1 MSAMKLN
8 QFSKSSSKPLMTSLY
23 DESGRRKSIYKPREG
38 NLKLDLLNEHSTK
51 NNANFFHLLDEAQEA
66 WKDKLTH
73 LEFKGTNQKKNLKDQ
88 MKREIDV
95 LSTQVEKETK
105 DRDTIEKQLSN
116 EDKLIQDLN
125 IKLKYATTYF
135 QSIQDNINIE
145 NRAFT

>member
-1 MSAMKLN
+1 
-8 QFSKSSSKPLMTSLY
+8 
-23 DESGRRKSIYKPREG
+23 
-38 NLKLDLLNEHSTK
+38 
-51 NNANFFHLLDEAQEA
+51 
-66 WKDKLTH
+66 LTH

-95 LSTQVEKETK
+95 LTTQVEKETK

-145 NRAFT
+145 NRAFTEALDKYKKEKEESAHKQVHI

>member
-1 MSAMKLN
+1 
-8 QFSKSSSKPLMTSLY
+8 
-23 DESGRRKSIYKPREG
+23 
-38 NLKLDLLNEHSTK
+38 
-51 NNANFFHLLDEAQEA
+51 
-66 WKDKLTH
+66 
-73 LEFKGTNQKKNLKDQ
+73 

-105 DRDTIEKQLSN
+105 ERDTIEKQLSN

-145 NRAFT
+145 NRQFTEALDKYKKEKEETSHKQVHIQNTLSSKVIEQLEVRLRN